1 MQKSTVSV
9 SPVSSAHGQPLERG
23 SLAKRLRELRI
34 AAGLS
39 QAALGS
45 VLGRPQSYVSKIE
58 SAQRRVELVEIQDW
72 ARACGKAI
80 QWTFVDPS
88 EAGFDDAAASGEL
101 GETLWDRGDLAG
113 TVAWLVPR
121 LAGADRALLEST
133 IRYLMERQDTERR

>member
-1 MQKSTVSV
+1 MQKSTASV
-9 SPVSSAHGQPLERG
+9 SPVSPSLGQPLERG

-88 EAGFDDAAASGEL
+88 DAGFDDTPPSGEAGEALL
-101 GETLWDRGDLAG
+101 GRGDLPS
-113 TVAWLVPR
+113 TVAWLLPR

-133 IRYLMERQDTERR
+133 IRYLMERQETERR